1 LKMKIKAE
9 AEADDA
15 HALQM
20 EVVRLLSSL
29 IVCHRGAAL
38 SWFGATSTMSTATTA
53 ATEAAVAA
61 TRTGR
66 GVEETEE
73 AEEEEEEEEEEEGV
87 KAKAAWLCPR
97 LIVLLDA
104 MGRAQLALDRRTP
117 GSRSRSQQSQ
127 QSQQSRHSQRSQ
139 SASSQQSSSSS
150 SSASASAA
158 GSAGS
163 RDKHG
168 KGVREGGKGGSA
180 SFAVDRLSV
189 VQQRADDFGEAFE
202 LLRVL
207 ISKRGGLL
215 GELRQTG
222 STHAFRSLLLRLE
235 RGDFGRSLHAVVNHA
250 QELRKLYFP
259 I

>member
-1 LKMKIKAE
+1 M
-9 AEADDA
+9 
-15 HALQM
+15 
-20 EVVRLLSSL
+20 
-29 IVCHRGAAL
+29 RG
-38 SWFGATSTMSTATTA
+38 
-53 ATEAAVAA
+53 
-61 TRTGR
+61 
-66 GVEETEE
+66 
-73 AEEEEEEEEEEEGV
+73 
-87 KAKAAWLCPR
+87 
-97 LIVLLDA
+97 
-104 MGRAQLALDRRTP
+104 
-117 GSRSRSQQSQ
+117 
-127 QSQQSRHSQRSQ
+127 
-139 SASSQQSSSSS
+139 
-150 SSASASAA
+150 
-158 GSAGS
+158 
-163 RDKHG
+163 
-168 KGVREGGKGGSA
+168 GGKGGSA